1 MESKDRAIRFIGHFL
16 KWYQESFGQSDVYNH
31 IKLVDLV
38 KEAEDIHVQRIKER
52 DQEYRKN
59 VITDCNDRPTKILK
73 RQVKKMAK
81 KHKRI
86 SRYL

>member
-1 MESKDRAIRFIGHFL
+1 MESKDQAIKFIGHFL

-31 IKLVDLV
+31 IKLVELV

-59 VITDCNDRPTKILK
+59 VVTDYNDRPAKILK
-73 RQVKKMAK
+73 KQLSK